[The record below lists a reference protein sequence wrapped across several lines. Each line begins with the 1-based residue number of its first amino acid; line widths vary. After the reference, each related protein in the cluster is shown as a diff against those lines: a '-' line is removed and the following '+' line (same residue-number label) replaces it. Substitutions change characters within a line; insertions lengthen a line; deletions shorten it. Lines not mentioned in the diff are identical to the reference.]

1 MKDFTRPMILLESAM
16 LGSAKNWSTQ
26 LIAVFKRIFLKK
38 LKKNF
43 FKEAEARLQISY
55 YNEAFNVWEPLIEP
69 VLHQYEGWQS
79 WRLTLKVFLIK
90 KFFLKFLNKKS
101 L

>member
-26 LIAVFKRIFLKK
+26 LIAVFFNFFSENF
-38 LKKNF
+38 KNKF

-79 WRLTLKVFLIK
+79 WRLTLKVF
-90 KFFLKFLNKKS
+90 
-101 L
+101 